1 MTLEANKSYLAPVWA
16 RYSDVLVERGQGPYI
31 YAVDGQRY
39 LDFTCGIGVTNT
51 GHCHPRVVEA
61 IREQAGLLL
70 HGQANIL
77 YHKPMLQLVEALR
90 QIVPAQLDRFFFS
103 NSGAEIVEA
112 SLKLARQATGR
123 SDVIAFSGGFH
134 GRTYG
139 AMALTSSKSKYRG
152 GFAPLPSGVHIAP
165 YAAPYA
171 FAIERGLDPESSA
184 EAAADYTLR
193 QLRHLLATQ
202 AYPDDVAAMIVEPVL
217 GEGGYIV
224 PPVSFLQ
231 GLRQICDEIGALL
244 IIDEVQTGFGR
255 TGKWFAHEYA
265 QITPDILLMAKGIA
279 SGLPLSALAAKA
291 EIMERWHPGSHGG
304 TYGGNALACAAAVAA
319 IETPDPLTVDIKTS
333 TRLGTVLSNLSM
345 LGIAPAAA
353 LEDPD
358 FFTAPF
364 GTGPYQVA
372 AFTPSQFV
380 ALERNPEYR
389 GDPAPTARL
398 EYRYI
403 PEVSGRITA
412 LENNEIDITWGLP
425 PDQVEQ
431 VRSSQSLTVESFPTY
446 GNYYMWYN
454 SSREPFTDAR
464 VRQAMWHAVD
474 MEEIKAFLFEGTAEV
489 ARGPIP
495 LDVFGAAEQAPY
507 AYDPDRARQLLAEAG
522 YPNGFSTTM
531 MWSSQCCTNIREFAE
546 TLISYWAAVGVQV
559 TPQELE
565 RATWLENLLALN
577 WDSPL
582 AEGNTITGD
591 ADFTLAR
598 LYLSS
603 ANRMGYANPELDEL
617 LLAARAEIDQTRRAE
632 LYAEAGRI
640 IWEEAVGIF
649 PLDMMMHAVYRNE
662 VTGFVPT
669 PTGMPRFDTVSKQ

>member
-90 QIVPAQLDRFFFS
+90 QIVPAQLDHFFFS

-184 EAAADYTLR
+184 EAAADYALR

-304 TYGGNALACAAAVAA
+304 TYGGNALACAAAVATIA
-319 IETPDPLTVDIKTS
+319 TIQEEGLVENAARQGELLRDLLRDLPGDTS
-333 TRLGTVLSNLSM
+333 MIGEVRGLGLMVGVELVQNGTQPN
-345 LGIAPAAA
+345 AA
-353 LEDPD
+353 LTKEVL
-358 FFTAPF
+358 ARCQAR
-364 GTGPYQVA
+364 GLLLLNCGPYDNVVR
-372 AFTPSQFV
+372 F
-380 ALERNPEYR
+380 
-389 GDPAPTARL
+389 
-398 EYRYI
+398 I
-403 PEVSGRITA
+403 PPLVV
-412 LENNEIDITWGLP
+412 NEEQIREA
-425 PDQVEQ
+425 VE
-431 VRSSQSLTVESFPTY
+431 
-446 GNYYMWYN
+446 
-454 SSREPFTDAR
+454 
-464 VRQAMWHAVD
+464 
-474 MEEIKAFLFEGTAEV
+474 I
-489 ARGPIP
+489 
-495 LDVFGAAEQAPY
+495 FGAS
-507 AYDPDRARQLLAEAG
+507 LHG
-522 YPNGFSTTM
+522 
-531 MWSSQCCTNIREFAE
+531 
-546 TLISYWAAVGVQV
+546 
-559 TPQELE
+559 
-565 RATWLENLLALN
+565 
-577 WDSPL
+577 
-582 AEGNTITGD
+582 
-591 ADFTLAR
+591 
-598 LYLSS
+598 
-603 ANRMGYANPELDEL
+603 
-617 LLAARAEIDQTRRAE
+617 
-632 LYAEAGRI
+632 
-640 IWEEAVGIF
+640 
-649 PLDMMMHAVYRNE
+649 
-662 VTGFVPT
+662 
-669 PTGMPRFDTVSKQ
+669 